1 MVFLYRVRKLHYG
14 EGYRSYLERD
24 ISMTAIVII
33 LGVVL
38 LCVTSL
44 ISQFMEIKA
53 KEKQAQLVLDAYV
66 KERMD
71 IWLAD
76 QTVQNLLEEVE
87 R

>member
-1 MVFLYRVRKLHYG
+1 
-14 EGYRSYLERD
+14 
-24 ISMTAIVII
+24 MTAIVII